1 MYEGQVVSGPSC
13 DERCSGCRLK
23 DAMLNQVSY
32 QESFKLTLTGFI
44 LV

>member
-1 MYEGQVVSGPSC
+1 MR
-13 DERCSGCRLK
+13 DEREIHTVGGSGCRLK